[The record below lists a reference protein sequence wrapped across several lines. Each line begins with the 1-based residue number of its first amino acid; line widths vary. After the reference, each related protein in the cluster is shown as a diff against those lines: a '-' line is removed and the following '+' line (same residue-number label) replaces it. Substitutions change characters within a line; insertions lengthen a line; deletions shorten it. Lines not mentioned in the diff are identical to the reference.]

1 MNSHMEKEYSVIIK
15 VFMKDSTLRE
25 RNMEMVNSFGVIA
38 LLIKAV
44 W

>member
-25 RNMEMVNSFGVIA
+25 RNMEMVNLFGVIA